1 MRYGLAWEQQR
12 RWRSCGG
19 WPRQAAPKL
28 AIQVAVITTAEV
40 ASKGM
45 VRMSALSTTASR
57 SFRLLATNILSTLS
71 LRLNRGEPRLKL
83 DEGQRA
89 ARGNPGPSEWSAFVA
104 TFPIGL
110 SRLRCAD
117 PSRPRGLE
125 SFIRRASDRAR
136 GEVHDLRQGR
146 SRLPEPSDVLYPL
159 GRELRFAAE
168 PHSALLRFGKSP
180 PFCTKSFGRSRVEN
194 EIQQSKS
201 AECVSHAVTH
211 PAAARRLSDVHQG
224 ADLALP

>member
-1 MRYGLAWEQQR
+1 MNTLERAIEI
-12 RWRSCGG
+12 
-19 WPRQAAPKL
+19 AAR
-28 AIQVAVITTAEV
+28 AHAGQVDKAGQPHILHVLRVI
-40 ASKGM
+40 
-45 VRMSALSTTASR
+45 MSP
-57 SFRLLATNILSTLS
+57 TLS
-71 LRLNRGEPRLKL
+71 DNKQRSVAALRDVVEDCPAWPLE
-83 DEGQRA
+83 
-89 ARGNPGPSEWSAFVA
+89 
-104 TFPIGL
+104 
-110 SRLRCAD
+110 RLRRD
-117 PSRPRGLE
+117 FRGRDALTHRDREDCE

-180 PFCTKSFGRSRVEN
+180 PFCTKSFGQSRVEN

-211 PAAARRLSDVHQG
+211 PAAARRLSDVHQR